1 MHTIHIPAKNITLK
15 IPETVAEFTTE
26 QYLMYCKLAIEW
38 QSGEISYF
46 DLRLKLLYYLM
57 GISTSKKKITPK
69 ETEDKYCQIYQLSL
83 LCNAFFPEENVKGK
97 KVRTL
102 DFNYID
108 NKLPHFTHKGKT
120 YKGPADAFTNL
131 TFGEHLAA
139 APLFEDFTK
148 TKNEDSIN
156 QLVAIL
162 YREEKPKTP
171 ENVVRGFDGDQR
183 QPFYPATVE
192 ARSEAF
198 KDLSMHYK
206 FAVYSYFGAVSSFIT
221 NATEVPV
228 LGKVCDFTPLFKGK
242 ESSGENIG
250 RLEVLF
256 ALSKTKVFGSK
267 QETEKELYW
276 NVLLE
281 LLSNHLETERIKQNQ
296 RNDTNK

>member
-1 MHTIHIPAKNITLK
+1 MHTIEIPAKKITIH
-15 IPETVAEFTTE
+15 IPETVAEFTSE
-26 QYLMYCKLAIEW
+26 QYLEYCKLVMQW
-38 QSGEISYF
+38 KSGDISYF
-46 DLRLKLLYYLM
+46 DLRLKLLYFLM
-57 GISTSKKKITPK
+57 GIESKTKKHTPL
-69 ETEDKYCQIYQLSL
+69 ENEDKYSQIYQLSL
-83 LCNAFFPEENVKGK
+83 LCDAFFPEEKVKGK
-97 KVRTL
+97 KVRGL

-108 NKLPHFTHKGKT
+108 NKLPYFTHKGKT
-120 YKGPADAFTNL
+120 YIGPADAFTNL

-148 TKNEDSIN
+148 TKNEDSLN

-162 YREEKPKTP
+162 YREEKPKTK
-171 ENVVRGFDGDQR
+171 ENITCGFDGDKR
-183 QPFYPATVE
+183 LPYYPATVE
-192 ARSEAF
+192 ARTSAL
-198 KDLSMHYK
+198 KDLPMHYK

-228 LGKVCDFTPLFKGK
+228 LGKTCDFTPLFKGK
-242 ESSGENIG
+242 ESTSENIG

-281 LLSNHLETERIKQNQ
+281 LLSNHLEAERIKQNQ
-296 RNDTNK
+296 LNDPNK